1 MASKNSI
8 EVYGASGKT
17 NLLTF
22 DPEKLRIIE
31 DPKHPLYDE
40 RVKLAVDE
48 AMVASIMFRGVI
60 EPVIIWKDP
69 ESGETCVVAGRQRV
83 KNAREANRRLKER
96 GELPKDVPAVVT
108 RGEPKALMGVMVMEN
123 EGRKDTTPMGR
134 AKLAQRL
141 VEAGYPEDTICVVL
155 HCSKAAMKNYLA
167 LLDCTA
173 TVRNAVDSGKI
184 PATMAYSMSRL
195 DPEEQRATLDKMIAA
210 GAGETKKHRRAKKMK
225 AAAGKDSIRTKR
237 EVLALREQVAIYVKP
252 STARELVLATLDWFL
267 GGEEPALVQAKS
279 VGALSA

>member
-1 MASKNSI
+1 MASKNST

-22 DPEKLRIIE
+22 DPEKLKIIE
-31 DPKHPLYDE
+31 DPKHPLFDE
-40 RVKLAVDE
+40 RVKLPVDE
-48 AMVASIMFRGVI
+48 SMVASIMYRGVI

-96 GELPKDVPAVVT
+96 GELPKDISAVVT

-155 HCSKAAMKNYLA
+155 HCSKSATKNYLA

-173 TVRNAVDSGKI
+173 AVRNAVDTGKI
-184 PATMAYSMSRL
+184 PATMAYGLSRL
-195 DPEEQRATLDKMIAA
+195 DPEEQRETLDKMIAA
-210 GAGETKKHRRAKKMK
+210 GAGETKKHRRAKKIK
-225 AAAGKDSIRTKR
+225 AAAGKGSIRTQR
-237 EVLALREQVAIYVKP
+237 EVLALREKLELHVKP